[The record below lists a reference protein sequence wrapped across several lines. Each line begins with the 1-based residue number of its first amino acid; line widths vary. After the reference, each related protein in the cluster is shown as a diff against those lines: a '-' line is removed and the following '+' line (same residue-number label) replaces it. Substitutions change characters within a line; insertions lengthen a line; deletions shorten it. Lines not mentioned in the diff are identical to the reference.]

1 MNWFNGWSE
10 IKKPTASNSL
20 DSLSSNFQSSIK
32 FTISSSLISSEPNK
46 SIWFAI
52 LLSKIFF
59 DFKIKLGI
67 ELNKACL
74 LSLRLSKAPALTKP
88 SNWSLLISLGFTLLI
103 KSLID
108 LNLPFWILYLIIFDT
123 AK

>member
-1 MNWFNGWSE
+1 MNWFSGWSE
-10 IKKPTASNSL
+10 IKKPTASNSF
-20 DSLSSNFQSSIK
+20 DNLSSNFQSSIK

-46 SIWFAI
+46 SIWFAT

-74 LSLRLSKAPALTKP
+74 LALRLSKAPALTNP
-88 SNWSLLISLGFTLLI
+88 SNWSLFISLGFTLLI

-108 LNLPFWILYLIIFDT
+108 INLPFWVLSIIMFDT
-123 AK
+123 A